1 MLNKNKSRKVPK
13 AFTGFKGTELID
25 KIIDIDQ
32 SPIGRTPRSNPATY
46 TGAFGPI
53 RDWFANLPESKARG
67 YKVGRYSFNVK
78 GEDVKHV
85 REMVLL
91 LMKCI
96 FCLTYLFLVI
106 HAKEQGITGKH

>member
-13 AFTGFKGTELID
+13 AFTGFKELELID

-32 SPIGRTPRSNPATY
+32 SPIGRTPRLILQH

-53 RDWFANLPESKARG
+53 REWFAGLPESKARG

-78 GEDVKHV
+78 VSIKHGGT
-85 REMVLL
+85 E
-91 LMKCI
+91 
-96 FCLTYLFLVI
+96 
-106 HAKEQGITGKH
+106 

>member
-32 SPIGRTPRSNPATY
+32 SLSEERPDEITTY

-53 RDWFANLPESKARG
+53 REWFASLPESKARG

-78 GEDVKHV
+78 GGRCETCEGDGV
-85 REMVLL
+85 
-91 LMKCI
+91 
-96 FCLTYLFLVI
+96 LTYEMHFLPDVFI
-106 HAKEQGITGKH
+106 PCDTCKGLGIIEKP

>member
-53 RDWFANLPESKARG
+53 REWFAGLPESKARG
-67 YKVGRYSFNVK
+67 YKVG
-78 GEDVKHV
+78 DI
-85 REMVLL
+85 L
-91 LMKCI
+91 LMLKVEGVR
-96 FCLTYLFLVI
+96 LV
-106 HAKEQGITGKH
+106 KEMEF